1 MTETFKIFQVDT
13 KEAEKINAP
22 VNEAHHHDFE
32 ELIIGTEG
40 QASLLAIP
48 TPEHYLPLLYTLSL
62 KDKSEEFRI
71 FNDNIVGGSL
81 SMTSVKI
88 A

>member
-13 KEAEKINAP
+13 KEAEKINAS

-40 QASLLAIP
+40 QASLLLFDWLYPRPSTICLCF
-48 TPEHYLPLLYTLSL
+48 TPYL
-62 KDKSEEFRI
+62 
-71 FNDNIVGGSL
+71 
-81 SMTSVKI
+81 
-88 A
+88 